1 MEVGISLARWDLRK
15 GKKSKAQWVCF
26 GGSKMLGDGNR
37 LGVGLDRKGEGLVLR
52 EGESHLHCCQEG
64 VDGLMA
70 GILEGVK

>member
-1 MEVGISLARWDLRK
+1 
-15 GKKSKAQWVCF
+15 
-26 GGSKMLGDGNR
+26 MLGDGNR

-52 EGESHLHCCQEG
+52 GGESHLHCGQEG